1 MLVIALAPTVA
12 GGIGLLYVPSAVLVG
27 VRLPRSRTTVTA

>member
-12 GGIGLLYVPSAVLVG
+12 GGIGLAYLPSAALVAL
-27 VRLPRSRTTVTA
+27 RLPRSRTALAA